1 MKQLYC
7 MWNLVLCIS
16 CQTGRYCRG
25 LTIHYHMTC
34 IQSGHT
40 CLLLTLI
47 GSVMHTFPPL
57 CINIALCI
65 YIPTFVIDRL
75 CKKPVRLFLFHE
87 KWVCSTCQGCEHNF
101 VSVNIFFLHFSG
113 KRKRSE
119 EVHFFTLKKG
129 YTVYVSGYK

>member
-87 KWVCSTCQGCEHNF
+87 KWACSTGQGCEHNF
-101 VSVNIFFLHFSG
+101 VSVNIFFSIFLERENVV
-113 KRKRSE
+113 KRCIFLLSR
-119 EVHFFTLKKG
+119 KG
-129 YTVYVSGYK
+129 ILSM